1 MTLRDWR
8 PSVIHGDTTMDNIH
22 EFVVPDQE
30 RWHIMS
36 VWCSVTTSNAG
47 AGVRQMRLAA
57 FTDTAIAA
65 SDCFF
70 EVRPGLTQD
79 SQLTYYYNFYPG
91 AADITSVRDSD
102 YVSTP
107 IPATL
112 VLNPGWTI
120 ILDEYSS
127 NDTDADDIESNV
139 LYQMSRVPSTSLT

>member
-1 MTLRDWR
+1 MRDWR
-8 PSVIHGDTTMDNIH
+8 PSRIDGSTTMNNIH

-36 VWCSVTTSNAG
+36 IWGSYTTSNAG
-47 AGVRQMRLAA
+47 AGVRQMRVAVY
-57 FTDTAIAA
+57 TDTAVAA

-79 SQLTYYYNFYPG
+79 SELTYFYNFFPG
-91 AADITSVRDSD
+91 APDITSVRDSD

-112 VLNPGWTI
+112 VLNPGWVVI
-120 ILDEYSS
+120 FEDASS
-127 NDTDADDIESNV
+127 NDTDADDFESNM